1 MKRFWTFIKHS
12 RSDGRQIPPLKTDG
26 TLHSEATEKADILNG
41 QFQKDFSE
49 KTSISNE
56 EFQIQCKMTGTF
68 NTIKDI
74 NITENGVQA
83 PEKPKS
89 KQGSRTR

>member
-1 MKRFWTFIKHS
+1 MSTISRFF
-12 RSDGRQIPPLKTDG
+12 
-26 TLHSEATEKADILNG
+26 LHTEKVDILNG

-56 EFQIQCKMTGTF
+56 EFQIQCKMTGKF

-74 NITENGVQA
+74 TITEN
-83 PEKPKS
+83 PES
-89 KQGSRTR
+89 FHSVWSFIRLVIVWW